1 MKDKHIK
8 TFENFKND
16 EEEETTYVKKMET
29 LQKKFKK
36 EFDKYFKAMSYRIM
50 SVEVHALY
58 NVLVLKKESKDELTR
73 RWEAKVRDILNI
85 ETPE

>member
-1 MKDKHIK
+1 MMKRKK
-8 TFENFKND
+8 P
-16 EEEETTYVKKMET
+16 YMQKKMET

-50 SVEVHALY
+50 SVEVYALY
-58 NVLVLKKESKDELTR
+58 NVLVLKKESKYELTR

-85 ETPE
+85 EKPE